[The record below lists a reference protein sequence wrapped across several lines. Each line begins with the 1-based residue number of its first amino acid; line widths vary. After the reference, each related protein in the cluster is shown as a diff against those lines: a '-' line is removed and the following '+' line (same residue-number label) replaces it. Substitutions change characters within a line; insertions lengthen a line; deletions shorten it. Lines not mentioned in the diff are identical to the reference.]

1 MNSLRLSQMILIMDR
16 DTFEAERRFSH
27 ICDEFPCKIRYPLYY
42 KAHKKEYII
51 NPGEMI
57 FIPAGWFHLVYSEGE
72 DLNFALNFNVQDD
85 CEFKEG
91 KNGTLV
97 PRVEKSG
104 LEPHKNFSKYF
115 KYDRKLR
122 VLNDPSGAIPSD
134 MLLYRYPTTDYSLK
148 TISQFCDNARPN
160 DYLMQNLADYP
171 LPVPHVITTGY
182 MSAVWVNFC
191 NVRTYIHYDLLNNWL
206 CQLAGRK
213 RIIVFPPE
221 DIDLLYMIN
230 PYPIHLILSLVGDE
244 FVKHIKS
251 EMDSAKV
258 EDMCKAL
265 GGKTR
270 ILLENP
276 KRIVSRNVSDLN
288 NFKMFKM
295 WMLVYTTLTIRDK
308 DYRLRPGDYIEWP
321 NSFTHMYSFALPP
334 VFVSEME
341 GR

>member
-1 MNSLRLSQMILIMDR
+1 MILIMDR
-16 DTFEAERRFSH
+16 DTFAVERRFSQ
-27 ICDEFPCKIRYPLYY
+27 ICDEFPCKSRYPLYY

-72 DLNFALNFNVQDD
+72 DLNFALNFNLHDD
-85 CEFKEG
+85 YEFKEG
-91 KNGTLV
+91 NNGTLV

-104 LEPHKNFSKYF
+104 LEPHKNFTKYF
-115 KYDRKLR
+115 KSDRKLR

-134 MLLYRYPTTDYSLK
+134 ILLYRYPSTDYSLK
-148 TISQFCDNARPN
+148 TISEFCADARSN
-160 DYLMQNLADYP
+160 DYLMQNMADYP
-171 LPVPHVITTGY
+171 LPVPSVITTGY
-182 MSAVWVNFC
+182 ASAVWVNFC
-191 NVRTYIHYDLLNNWL
+191 NIRTYIHYDLQNNWL

-213 RIIVFPPE
+213 RIIMFPPE
-221 DIDLLYMIN
+221 DRDFLYMLN
-230 PYPIHLILSLVGDE
+230 PYPIDLIKSLVSDE
-244 FVKHIKS
+244 FVKHIRR
-251 EMDSAKV
+251 ELNHGRVD
-258 EDMCKAL
+258 DMLKAL

-288 NFKMFKM
+288 GFKMFKM
-295 WMLVYTTLTIRDK
+295 WMLVETTVIIRDK

-321 NSFTHMYSFALPP
+321 NSFTHIYSFALPP

-341 GR
+341 GQ